1 MGIWCCLENYLFETV
16 SRLSG
21 NEKMVSMEEN
31 SRKLDMGY
39 LKKQGFSLILKGIRR
54 VDPLGSMMII

>member
-1 MGIWCCLENYLFETV
+1 MEIWCCLENFLFETV